1 MPVDFNLIDP
11 LLASH
16 GSGRWGGGQSLGQP
30 VQLTYRFLDSLPVHY
45 AGRSESYGFLPL
57 NAAQRDATLTAI
69 ASWAGVANISF
80 QPASGASAT
89 LDIGTYYQP
98 GPALAHA
105 YYPSSHPLGGDIW
118 LDRANW
124 SDARM
129 KPGGWD
135 YLGLI
140 HEIGHALGLKHP
152 GNYNAGG
159 GGTDGPYLPGSLDS
173 HRFAVMSYSTHPQM
187 SGVEPA
193 TPMLFD
199 IAAMQYM
206 YGANMTT
213 HAGADVYNASY
224 FFGGGGAARD
234 FVTSIWDA
242 GGNDTLDVSGFA
254 TASVVDLQGWDGQ
267 GNNYHFSSV
276 GTYHGTRATNNLAIA
291 YGVTIEN
298 ALGGNGN
305 DTLTGNAASNTLDG
319 GAGNDILTGLGGNDT
334 LRGGAG
340 ADTYVFQANWGR
352 DVIDDNTAGDSLRFD
367 NAGLIAATRQ
377 GRDLTLGQGSNSVFI
392 RNFYNSADGS
402 DHLAWSL
409 RTEQGDIAL
418 PTTQSGGGGD
428 PNDPGATRDT
438 ARTIGALDSVN
449 ASANPNVGIA
459 GRLGDITGGV
469 RDADDYYQFDVRERS
484 QVSLRLTPTP
494 GAQNFNG
501 DLELQNASG
510 GIVGQSRKGVGLED
524 SLATTLDAG
533 TYYAHVIGAGGS
545 GAYTFS
551 ATAESTG
558 GRADTTDNTPAGAI
572 DLSPLRPQAHIA
584 ENWVGRG
591 DARDFYQFTLAATAS
606 VDLAL
611 SGLSGDANLTLYNA
625 QNIVL
630 GSAAHVGS
638 IDETISRNLGQGTYY
653 VLVSQG
659 TAGSETHYRL
669 SAAATTISFDG
680 AGNDRGSA
688 LDLGILDSRE
698 KTINDWVSTR
708 LDASDF
714 YHFSLA
720 ATSTF
725 NLRLDS
731 LRANADVQ
739 LLNSVGQVL
748 VAGMQLGTAAET
760 ITKALTAGDYYVR
773 VLPAAGGETDYRLRL
788 SASTISVDGAGNTT
802 SSAFDIGLLDTR
814 DRVFNDWVSSALD
827 ANDYYHF
834 RLAGTAGVQLGLSGL
849 SADADVRIIDSRGI
863 VMASGLRAGT
873 TSENLSSTLA
883 AGDYWVRVSPGLAG
897 VETSYRL
904 ALHADTVTRDNAGN
918 TRAQA
923 LNIGTLDER
932 SREFSDWVSGRLDA
946 NDWYQFTLTG
956 VSQVNLKLSSTEV
969 NADLQLV
976 NALGTVLA
984 SSASHGMGAD
994 EVIQRSLAQGTYYV
1008 RVTPADAAGSGNYQ
1022 LAMSAPLG
1030 GIVDN
1035 APNTRAQSRDIG
1047 ILDSRVQGFDDW
1059 VSGTLDS
1066 NDWYR
1071 FSVAQSSQVSLRLDG
1086 LADNANIQLYDA
1098 LGSLLG
1104 TSFQPG
1110 TAAESLERVLG
1121 TGSYHVRV
1129 YPGAAAVATNYHLT
1143 LQATSSLLYFP
1154 EVLGTAADD
1163 SLYAVSGSV
1172 TYSGPGNDWLFGAS
1186 GFGSQRM
1193 VGGKGND
1200 TYVAAANGAI
1210 TVLDRGSSTGDSLI
1224 ASAITLG
1231 SSTARA
1237 QIIDNRHLMLWD
1249 TVSKEYVYLNDWL
1262 APENRIEDFYFNNFQ
1277 QVLDFDHFYQRV
1289 MAMRPLP
1296 LSWSASGAITGLPA
1310 PFNTAAGIN
1319 SLIDHMGSR
1328 AIEVEQLLTATN
1340 AGDVGNTA
1348 ATASDLGTLASTVTR
1363 SGSVS
1368 DLDLH
1373 DYYRFTLGAATSGQ
1387 IRLDVTGGDADIT
1400 LYAANGTTK
1409 LAYSNNAGTQSDLI
1423 TGVLDAGQY
1432 YIAVDQYSQ
1441 FPSYTLSITPT
1452 ALQPLAPD
1460 NTPAQA
1466 HDMGNLSDPAG
1477 TGSARFAD
1485 RVDSRDT
1492 QDYFKF
1498 TLSAAAQ
1505 VELALTGMSADA
1517 DMYLYGSN
1525 GVTRIDYANNAGSR
1539 DEQLQEIL
1547 GAGTYYVAVKSYAG
1561 NGTDY
1566 QLAIQARGAGS
1577 NDAGNTLAT
1586 ARDLGNLLDPARN
1599 GVTAANDRVSPV
1611 DEDDYFKFSLSGPS
1625 RVNLSLTGLSGGD
1638 ADLTLL
1644 KSDGALVD
1652 IASMSLN
1659 LDTANESLSRVLDTG
1674 TYYVWVSQF
1683 DGTTPYS
1690 LSLVALGAATDA
1702 AGNTLATAAE
1712 VGDMLN
1718 APYVFNDRVDAIDRN
1733 DFYHF
1738 VLAAETNIS
1747 LQLDSLAA
1755 DADLRLLTAD
1765 GSEIVLSHN
1774 RGLTEEK
1781 LNRTLAAGSY
1791 FVHVTPFGGAET
1803 NYRLIVNT
1811 GLDPND
1817 FVAGQQALQ
1826 ADQAN
1831 RAPYDRIFRSWGSD
1845 DTTVFAAQAST
1856 ADLFRVADNSLMNIG
1871 LNTDGVRDAVAANGI
1886 GFGRSSSHFAE
1897 IDGRNLLAWDTQS
1910 HQAFYIADWRA
1921 DGEKLGHFDLS
1932 DGSMTFQQFAR
1943 MLAASPA
1950 FVSGVSAGDVDL
1962 SRGIDDWLGGRA
1974 LSPAQLAGGKHPLAG
1989 TIGSDTLS
1997 GQAGDDFIYGQ
2008 AGNDILAGNAGN
2020 DVLVGGKG
2028 RDILTG
2034 GAGKDAFV
2042 FDTAP
2047 TSGFD
2052 TITDFRSGEDRIE
2065 LDRAIFDKLGAAGT
2079 LGAEFFVEGTAALD
2093 GNDFLV
2099 YDRTTGILW
2108 YDADGS
2114 GDGAALQI
2122 AFLSNKATVAA
2133 SDFAVL

>member
-1 MPVDFNLIDP
+1 MPVAFNLIDP

-45 AGRSESYGFLPL
+45 AGRSESYGFVPL
-57 NAAQRDATLTAI
+57 NAAQRAATLTVLADWS
-69 ASWAGVANISF
+69 AVANVTF
-80 QPASGASAT
+80 LATSGSSAKIE
-89 LDIGTYYQP
+89 IGTFFGAP
-98 GPALAHA
+98 GDALAHA
-105 YYPSSHPLGGDIW
+105 YYPNSHPIGGDVW
-118 LDRANW
+118 LDRADW
-124 SDARM
+124 SDSRM
-129 KPGGWD
+129 VPGGWNFMA
-135 YLGLI
+135 LA
-140 HEIGHALGLKHP
+140 HEVGHAMGLKHP

-159 GGTDGPYLPGSLDS
+159 GGTDGPYLPESIDS
-173 HRFAVMSYSTHPQM
+173 HRLTIMSYFTHPQM

-206 YGANMTT
+206 YGANMST
-213 HAGADVYNASY
+213 HAGADLYNASY
-224 FFGGGGAARD
+224 FFGGSGAARD

-242 GGNDTLDVSGFA
+242 GGSDTLDASGFA
-254 TASVVDLQGWDGQ
+254 TASVIDLQGWDGQ

-276 GTYHGTRATNNLAIA
+276 GTYRGTRATNNLAIA

-298 ALGGNGN
+298 AVGGNGN
-305 DTLTGNAASNTLDG
+305 DSLTGNAAGNTLDG
-319 GAGNDILTGLGGNDT
+319 GAGSDILTGLGGNDT

-340 ADTYVFQANWGR
+340 ADTYVLQANWGR
-352 DVIDDNTAGDSLRFD
+352 DVIEDNTPGDSVRFD
-367 NAGLIAATRQ
+367 NAGQIAATRQ

-409 RTEQGDIAL
+409 RTEQGNIAL
-418 PTTQSGGGGD
+418 PTTQSGGGTD

-449 ASANPNVGIA
+449 ATANPNLNIA
-459 GRLGDITGGV
+459 GRIGDVTGGA

-494 GAQNFNG
+494 GALNFNP

-510 GIVGQSRKGVGLED
+510 VVVGQSRKGTGLED
-524 SLATTLDAG
+524 SLAATLDAG

-545 GAYTFS
+545 GAYAFS
-551 ATAESTG
+551 ATAEPTG

-625 QNIVL
+625 QSIVL

-638 IDETISRNLGQGTYY
+638 IDETISLNLGQGTYY

-688 LDLGILDSRE
+688 LDLGVLDSRE

-708 LDASDF
+708 LDANDF

-731 LRANADVQ
+731 LRANANVQ

-748 VAGMQLGTAAET
+748 AAGMQVGTAAET
-760 ITKALTAGDYYVR
+760 ITKALTTGDYYVR
-773 VLPAAGGETDYRLRL
+773 VLPAGGETDYRLRL

-802 SSAFDIGLLDTR
+802 PSAFDIGLLDTR
-814 DRVFNDWVSSALD
+814 DRVFNDWVSSTLD

-834 RLAGTAGVQLGLSGL
+834 RLASTASVQLGLSGL
-849 SADADVRIIDSRGI
+849 SADADVRIIDSRGGI
-863 VMASGLRAGT
+863 MASGLHAGT
-873 TSENLSSTLA
+873 TSESLTSTLA
-883 AGDYWVRVSPGLAG
+883 TGEYWVRVSPGVAG

-904 ALHADTVTRDNAGN
+904 ALHADTVARDNAGN

-932 SREFSDWVSGRLDA
+932 PRDFSDWVSGRLDT

-1035 APNTRAQSRDIG
+1035 APNTRAQARDIG
-1047 ILDSRVQGFDDW
+1047 VLDSRVQGFDDW

-1071 FSVAQSSQVSLRLDG
+1071 FSVAQNSQVNLRLDG
-1086 LADNANIQLYDA
+1086 LTDNANVQLYNA

-1104 TSFQPG
+1104 TSFQLG

-1121 TGSYHVRV
+1121 VGDYHVRV
-1129 YPGAAAVATNYHLT
+1129 YPNTAAVATNYHLT

-1154 EVLGTAADD
+1154 EVLGTAGDD
-1163 SLYAVSGSV
+1163 SQYAVSGSV
-1172 TYSGPGNDWLFGAS
+1172 LYSGPGNDWLFGVS

-1193 VGGKGND
+1193 VGGTGND
-1200 TYVAAANGAI
+1200 SYVAAINGAI
-1210 TVLDRGSSTGDSLI
+1210 TVLDHGSSTGDSLI
-1224 ASAITLG
+1224 ASEIILG
-1231 SSTARA
+1231 SSTVRA
-1237 QIIDNRHLMLWD
+1237 QIIDSRHLMLWD
-1249 TVSKEYVYLNDWL
+1249 TGTREYVYLDDWL
-1262 APENRIEDFYFNNFQ
+1262 LPENRIENFYFNNYSQVFNFAQFQ
-1277 QVLDFDHFYQRV
+1277 QRV
-1289 MAMRPLP
+1289 MAMRPPNLT
-1296 LSWSASGAITGLPA
+1296 WDGSGAIKNLPA

-1319 SLIDHMGSR
+1319 SLVDRMGSR
-1328 AIEVEQLLTATN
+1328 ATEVEQLLTATN

-1348 ATASDLGTLASTVTR
+1348 STAFDLGTLTSTVTR
-1363 SGSVS
+1363 TGTVS

-1373 DYYRFTLGAATSGQ
+1373 DYYRFTLSAATSGQ
-1387 IRLDVTGGDADIT
+1387 IRLDVTGGDADIA

-1409 LAYSNNAGTQSDLI
+1409 LAYSNHAGTQSEQI
-1423 TGVLDAGQY
+1423 SGVLDAGQY

-1441 FPSYTLSITPT
+1441 FPNYTLSITPT
-1452 ALQPLAPD
+1452 ALVPLTPD

-1477 TGSARFAD
+1477 TGSARFTD

-1492 QDYFKF
+1492 LDYFKF
-1498 TLSAAAQ
+1498 TLSASAQ

-1539 DEQLQEIL
+1539 DENLQEIL
-1547 GAGTYYVAVKSYAG
+1547 GAGTYYVAVKSYSG

-1599 GVTAANDRVSPV
+1599 GATAASDRVSPV

-1638 ADLTLL
+1638 ADLSLL

-1659 LDTANESLSRVLDTG
+1659 MDTANESLSRVLDTG

-1733 DFYHF
+1733 DFYRF

-1765 GSEIVLSHN
+1765 GSEIMLSHN

-1791 FVHVTPFGGAET
+1791 YVHVTPFAGAET

-1845 DTTVFAAQAST
+1845 GATVFAAQAST

-1871 LNTDGVRDAVAANGI
+1871 LSSEGVRDAVAANGI

-1921 DGEKLGHFDLS
+1921 DGERLGHFDLS
-1932 DGSMTFQQFAR
+1932 GDSLTFQQFAR

-1950 FVSGVSAGDVDL
+1950 FVSGVAAGDVDL
-1962 SRGIDDWLGGRA
+1962 GREMDGWLSGRA
-1974 LSPAQLAGGKHPLAG
+1974 LSPAQLAGGKHLVAG

-2008 AGNDILAGNAGN
+2008 AGNDILAGYAGN

-2028 RDILTG
+2028 RDVLTG
-2034 GAGKDAFV
+2034 GAGKDVFV
-2042 FDTAP
+2042 FDTTPSA
-2047 TSGFD
+2047 GLD
-2052 TITDFRSGEDRIE
+2052 TITDFRTGEDRIE
-2065 LDRAIFDKLGAAGT
+2065 LDRAIFDKLGAAGA
-2079 LGAEFFVEGTAALD
+2079 LNVEFFVEGKTALD

-2099 YDRTTGILW
+2099 YDKAAGMLW
-2108 YDADGS
+2108 YDADGN
-2114 GDGAALQI
+2114 GDGIALQI
-2122 AFLSNKATVAA
+2122 ALLSNKAVLAA